1 MRNPPSESS
10 SKPFAPSRNA
20 LQRRPLAHARTALWI
35 LCVGLST
42 AFGARAAETPGPDP
56 KALYA
61 EHCASC
67 HGARRYGGYAPP
79 LIPGTLSR
87 KNDEELAQAITQGLP
102 NTQMPA
108 FGEKLERAALPGLL
122 AQQREQSRKRGDI
135 RWSLEDIAASRVEE
149 PLAAGT
155 IAPGISRENLTL
167 VVERG
172 AGEVVVLDGDT
183 LRELDRFAVGGR
195 IHGGIKF
202 DLGFH
207 RALAATRDGTVVDYD
222 LDRGGLRTRVKAGV
236 NTRNIAVSR
245 RGDFVAATNQLPP
258 GLVLFDGRLRP
269 LRILPL
275 DGQPSGVYQLPGR
288 DRFVMTLRD
297 RPLLYTISQ
306 PELAVQTRELPEPF
320 EDFVFVPGTR
330 RLVASSRGG
339 LRLLLYD
346 WEKHEVIASLSTQ
359 GLPHLFSAC
368 FFLEG
373 GARSG
378 GGRKGDGSP
387 GEEKLYAAFN
397 HMGAPRLSI
406 IDMESFQVEKEIPL
420 VGSGYFARTH
430 PGTPYLWID
439 TNSEQI
445 QLVQKDTLEPLERT
459 LRPQPGKKAMHVE
472 FTADGSRALV
482 SIWHPEGAV
491 VVYDSSTLE
500 ELARIPY
507 AMPVGKYNVGN
518 KTRPLR

>member
-1 MRNPPSESS
+1 MRIPLSESS
-10 SKPFAPSRNA
+10 STPLSAPSAAPLRRRAAIAFAA
-20 LQRRPLAHARTALWI
+20 LSIACTGPDAALD
-35 LCVGLST
+35 
-42 AFGARAAETPGPDP
+42 ARAADAHAPDA

-67 HGARRYGGYAPP
+67 HGVRRYGGYAPP
-79 LIPGTLSR
+79 LIPNTLSR
-87 KNDEELAQAITQGLP
+87 KSDEELTQAIREGLP
-102 NTQMPA
+102 NTQMPPFA
-108 FGEKLERAALPGLL
+108 AKFDRAALPGLVAL
-122 AQQREQSRKRGDI
+122 LREPVGDI

-149 PLAAGT
+149 PMAAGA
-155 IAPGISRENLTL
+155 IPPEISRENLTL

-172 AGEVVVLDGDT
+172 AGAVVVLDGDT
-183 LRELDRFAVGGR
+183 LKELDRFAVGGR
-195 IHGGIKF
+195 IHGGVKF

-222 LDRGGLRTRVKAGV
+222 LDRGALRTRVKAGV

-245 RGDFVAATNQLPP
+245 KGDFVAATNQLPP

-288 DRFVMTLRD
+288 DRFIMTLRD

-306 PELAVQTRELPEPF
+306 PELEVKTRELPEPF

-339 LRLLLYD
+339 SRLLLYD
-346 WEKHEVIASLSTQ
+346 WEKHEVLASLPTQ

-368 FFLEG
+368 FFSQG
-373 GARSG
+373 
-378 GGRKGDGSP
+378 
-387 GEEKLYAAFN
+387 EKLYAAFN
-397 HMGAPRLSI
+397 HMGAARLSI
-406 IDMESFQVEKEIPL
+406 IEMERFQVVKDIPL

-430 PGTPYLWID
+430 SGTPYLWID
-439 TNSEQI
+439 TNSEEI
-445 QLVQKDTLEPLERT
+445 QLVDKATLEPLTRT
-459 LRPQPGKKAMHVE
+459 LRPQEGKKAMHVE

-491 VVYDSSTLE
+491 VVYDSATLE
-500 ELARIPY
+500 EVARIPY
-507 AMPVGKYNVGN
+507 AMPVGKYNAGN
-518 KTRPLR
+518 KTRSLR